1 LRDTPVL
8 VLDEPTTG
16 LDAVAARKVLAPL
29 RRLMAGRTTILI
41 SHDLHLAHD
50 ADEIL
55 VVDHG
60 RIAQRGTH
68 TQLTSVHGKYA
79 ELWRAQSAGIG
90 EMLAQQE
97 QQEPLVQ
104 QHREVQAARPLTRP
118 LAPPVTEPS
127 LWRPTPA

>member
-1 LRDTPVL
+1 
-8 VLDEPTTG
+8 
-16 LDAVAARKVLAPL
+16 
-29 RRLMAGRTTILI
+29 MAGRTTILI

-68 TQLTSVHGKYA
+68 AQLTSVNGKYA

-90 EMLAQQE
+90 EMLSQQGQRDRQGQQE
-97 QQEPLVQ
+97 QSAQ
-104 QHREVQAARPLTRP
+104 QQPEVQAARPLTRP
-118 LAPPVTEPS
+118 LAPPASEPS